1 MDSDLF
7 FRLIEQ
13 ISSKLDELSRSTDL
27 VKGEVGAIKTRLF
40 NGLTDTTRETYAKVL
55 VLEKKQEECDA
66 AVHLLQDTW
75 AERFATHDT
84 KEKIYHS
91 LIGIF
96 MGFIVTIFAGL
107 LVFELEKY
115 HLLKVMAHEVQETH
129 MNPNG
134 VQHDPASPL
143 VGP

>member
-55 VLEKKQEECDA
+55 VLEKSKKSAMLPYISCRIRGRKD
-66 AVHLLQDTW
+66 LQ
-75 AERFATHDT
+75 R
-84 KEKIYHS
+84 
-91 LIGIF
+91 
-96 MGFIVTIFAGL
+96 TIQKK
-107 LVFELEKY
+107 KY
-115 HLLKVMAHEVQETH
+115 TIA
-129 MNPNG
+129 
-134 VQHDPASPL
+134 
-143 VGP
+143 